1 MQIKVNRERL
11 SNQVYLILKDMIA
24 NQRFGPGVRIN
35 VEQIAKE
42 VGASR
47 TPVWEAVHRLI
58 QEGLL
63 ENLPNRGVFMA
74 SLTPVVAIEL
84 YMVREVLEGLAARLA
99 IHNTDEKLIKKM
111 AKCIEEQK
119 KVVEKEDFIGY
130 SRLDYD
136 FHALVYE
143 ASGNR
148 ILQEML
154 EAVKNKMRP
163 IAMHISP
170 VLSTLYEDHVRILEA
185 FRSRDPGKAEGAFRE
200 HNLQMIE
207 QIKKSAET
215 DDWKDATGERNARD
229 KEMKG
234 ESIKTRRHL
243 NA

>member
-1 MQIKVNRERL
+1 M
-11 SNQVYLILKDMIA
+11 ILKDMIA
-24 NQRFGPGVRIN
+24 NQRFGPGVRVN

-74 SLTPVVAIEL
+74 SLTPIVAIEL
-84 YMVREVLEGLAARLA
+84 YTVREVLEGLAARLA
-99 IHNTDEKLIKKM
+99 INNTDEKLIKKM
-111 AKCIEEQK
+111 SKCIEEQK
-119 KVVEKEDFIGY
+119 RVVEKQDLTGY

-163 IAMHISP
+163 IATHISP
-170 VLSTLYEDHVRILEA
+170 VLSLLYEDHVKILEA
-185 FRSRDPGKAEGAFRE
+185 FRSKDPEKAEDAFRE

-215 DDWKDATGERNARD
+215 DDWKEVTGEKSAAD

-234 ESIKTRRHL
+234 DSKKTRRHL

>member
-11 SNQVYLILKDMIA
+11 SKQVYTILKDMIA

-74 SLTPVVAIEL
+74 SLTPTVAMEL

-99 IHNTDEKLIKKM
+99 ILNADEKLVKKM
-111 AKCIEEQK
+111 AKCVEEQRR
-119 KVVEKEDFIGY
+119 VVEKQDFIGY

-143 ASGNR
+143 ASGNKM
-148 ILQEML
+148 LQEML

-170 VLSTLYEDHVRILEA
+170 VLGSLYDDHVRILEA
-185 FRSRDPGKAEGAFRE
+185 FKTKDPVEAENAFRE

-215 DDWKDATGERNARD
+215 DDWKEVTGERTHGTKR
-229 KEMKG
+229 
-234 ESIKTRRHL
+234 
-243 NA
+243 